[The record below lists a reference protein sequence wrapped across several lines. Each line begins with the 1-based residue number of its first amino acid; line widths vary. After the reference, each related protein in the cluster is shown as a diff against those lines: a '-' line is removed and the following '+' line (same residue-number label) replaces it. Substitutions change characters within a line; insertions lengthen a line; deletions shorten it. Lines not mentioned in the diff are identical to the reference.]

1 MGTFRLFKRHLR
13 AQLLAVE
20 VDLRVHSMAELMR
33 MLGFRLT
40 FGSALSRIPNGLNR
54 SAMWSRAYGVASFRS
69 KVGSH
74 TDAVGRVTVKPA
86 ESRKTFLIDSY
97 KHLME
102 TNPVILFVHYNNL
115 LKNEDQHYRSLIK
128 QNGGKLTM
136 LRNGL
141 FGVYLKNAQAADPCA
156 PISRKEQNRKH
167 PLLPLFKGP
176 TAAISFTETDPSSV
190 AKVLKSLEKAQDK
203 LFVVGAKV
211 ETEVYDIAQLHQ
223 FKTLPSKEV
232 LQAQLVGLLNVLGG
246 AGLVRTLEAGSQTL
260 YLTLSSHQE
269 NQSPKTEEGQ

>member
-1 MGTFRLFKRHLR
+1 MEVTRLFGFKVPFTSAFTRFGLSSR
-13 AQLLAVE
+13 SYAVA
-20 VDLRVHSMAELMR
+20 VAKTKV
-33 MLGFRLT
+33 
-40 FGSALSRIPNGLNR
+40 SA
-54 SAMWSRAYGVASFRS
+54 
-69 KVGSH
+69 H
-74 TDAVGRVTVKPA
+74 TDVAGRVTVKPA

-115 LKNEDQHYRSLIK
+115 LKNEDQHYRSLVK

-141 FGVYLKNAQAADPCA
+141 FGAYLKNAHTTDPCA
-156 PISRKEQNRKH
+156 PISRKDQNRKH

-176 TAAISFTETDPSSV
+176 TAAIAFTETDPTSV
-190 AKVLKSLEKAQDK
+190 AKILKLLEKAQDK

-211 ETEVYDIAQLHQ
+211 ETEVYDMASLNQ
-223 FKTLPSKEV
+223 FKTLPSKVE

-260 YLTLSSHQE
+260 YMTLSSHQE
-269 NQSPKTEEGQ
+269 NQTSGTKKEEE